1 MADKEAKIT
10 ATDSVPVEEAAVYEA
25 APPNSNVQRD
35 HVPIYG
41 E

>member
-10 ATDSVPVEEAAVYEA
+10 ATDSVPVEEAA
-25 APPNSNVQRD
+25 PPNSNVQRD